1 MQLCVSMAESY
12 LEAARIRSPD
22 RWRCATNRRHRI
34 PFPSCRWPP
43 LTGGRHTEKGDETD
57 ANSSNSSI
65 PWRELRPQKHWL
77 KMIKGCYGWKVREM
91 LWMKSPWEQPRGH
104 TITSHG
110 AASAHPRTIT
120 IFHPYSFLH
129 PSWLASFS
137 IPKEWAPLFRFSFC
151 HPFVSA
157 ALKRSERGCQW
168 MIHIYWVLFSHP

>member
-1 MQLCVSMAESY
+1 MAECY

-22 RWRCATNRRHRI
+22 RWRCARNTRHGI

-57 ANSSNSSI
+57 ANSSKSSI

-77 KMIKGCYGWKVREM
+77 KMIKGCYGWKVRECAEGTRHQ
-91 LWMKSPWEQPRGH
+91 LAWRRV
-104 TITSHG
+104 G
-110 AASAHPRTIT
+110 ASTNNT
-120 IFHPYSFLH
+120 IFHPYSFFH
-129 PSWLASFS
+129 PSWLVAFS

-157 ALKRSERGCQW
+157 RLKRSARGCQW

>member
-22 RWRCATNRRHRI
+22 RWRCARNTRHGI
-34 PFPSCRWPP
+34 HFPSCRWPP

-77 KMIKGCYGWKVREM
+77 KMIKGCYRWKIREM
-91 LWMKSPWEQPRGH
+91 WMKSPWERRGDTPSARMAPRRRIH
-104 TITSHG
+104 EQYN
-110 AASAHPRTIT
+110 
-120 IFHPYSFLH
+120 FH
-129 PSWLASFS
+129 PSWLAAFS

-157 ALKRSERGCQW
+157 ALKRTARGCKW
-168 MIHIYWVLFSHP
+168 MIHIYWVVFSHP